1 MRNLIAAAKAL
12 KATRAG
18 VNKGSHA
25 GLVCGLKNDVS
36 VDGDPGVA
44 HSRMLGG

>member
-25 GLVCGLKNDVS
+25 GLVCGLTNDVS

-44 HSRMLGG
+44 HSRMMGG